1 MYSVTLDKVELSAHK
16 DQNSYYKLQ
25 LLESDADPKRQANHG
40 CNWYII
46 KFIYFLSHRYWI
58 YRSWG
63 RINENIGDDQ
73 IKEYSKLNEAVECF
87 CTTYR
92 KKTWNYFPSK
102 CPKRNGMYY
111 QIPTTSK
118 PNENVYKHA
127 KSTTLNES
135 VQDLLKLLLN
145 KDVMHAVMVKFR
157 LDINKMPL
165 GKIKRAQILE
175 ANRILEEIRWRIR
188 NNESRE
194 SLVEASN
201 RFYSMIPHKASSED
215 VLISRDDLNE
225 KAAMLHS
232 LRGIH
237 YTYEFLH
244 KSGESANILDDFY
257 DKLNTIIEP
266 LDVNSEQFQIIKR
279 SVDDTKLKYNFEV
292 KDIFKIQCKAEG
304 ESDIF
309 KNLEN
314 RRLLW
319 HGSKITNIN
328 LILAQGLKIAPPEAV
343 IGCMFGIGLYFSDM
357 IGNSAEYC
365 YANQSNNIGIVLLCE
380 VALGDSHN
388 CFDPGNIELPPG
400 KHSVHGVGKF
410 SPKSSKMIDDAII
423 ACGKMI
429 ETDDAI
435 ESYVDYNE
443 FVVYNNQQVKIKYL
457 VKIKF
462 EDDSEKRFRLN
473 F

>member
-1 MYSVTLDKVELSAHK
+1 MS
-16 DQNSYYKLQ
+16 
-25 LLESDADPKRQANHG
+25 R
-40 CNWYII
+40 
-46 KFIYFLSHRYWI
+46 RYWI

-73 IKEYSKLNEAVECF
+73 TKEYSKLNEAVECF

-102 CPKRNGMYY
+102 FQKRNGMYY

-118 PNENVYKHA
+118 PNEDVYKHA

-145 KDVMHAVMVKFR
+145 KDIMHAVMVKFR

-165 GKIKRAQILE
+165 GEIKSVQIVE
-175 ANRILEEIRWRIR
+175 ANRILMEIHWKII
-188 NNESRE
+188 NNESYE

-215 VLISRDDLNE
+215 VLISRDHFIE
-225 KAAMLHS
+225 KDEMLQS
-232 LRGIH
+232 LSGIH

-279 SVDDTKLKYNFEV
+279 SVDGTKLNYNFKVE
-292 KDIFKIQCKAEG
+292 DIFKIQCKAEE

-309 KNLEN
+309 KKLQN

-328 LILAQGLKIAPPEAV
+328 LILAHGLKIAPPEAV
-343 IGCMFGIGLYFSDM
+343 IGCMFGKGLYFSDM
-357 IGNSAEYC
+357 IGNSAQYC

-380 VALGDSHN
+380 VALGDSHK
-388 CFDPGNIELPPG
+388 CFDPENIEELPPG

-410 SPKSSKMIDDAII
+410 LPISSEMIDDAII
-423 ACGKMI
+423 ACGEMI

-435 ESYVDYNE
+435 ESFVDYNE

-457 VKIKF
+457 VKLEF
-462 EDDSEKRFRLN
+462 EKDSKQRFRLN